1 MHRFFTFVLF
11 VAGVAGFF
19 LLLQAI
25 YDLDTQTRQMIAA
38 SDDTLRDDME
48 GLQAA
53 LRAEFQDEV
62 QKAASP
68 RTSCDAEMI
77 RRASQSVYRL
87 VTADPAGGAVQHG
100 TAWVID
106 KDKGILATAA
116 HVVSKFGK
124 AAASGETY
132 ALTAHPPS
140 DGPPHRVSAV
150 RVHHGY
156 DAFKRDVQD
165 VDPVITVANILPR
178 FIGILPAYDVA
189 LVFVDRPEDLADP
202 LPVAPRAD
210 LLALTGQLPITSI
223 GYTGTITNIYQN
235 VRTKPLPLSASLV
248 DMDHFL
254 PFGADPEFSHYLTHS
269 APVYGGASGSPLM
282 TCDGN
287 VVGVVSNIVLQRY
300 VASSGGQRADLI
312 SELLDG
318 EDAHVTATRDR
329 HRPHWR
335 KLLTETERV
344 RTAHEALPDYIKF
357 VENIAHEKGV
367 TCDDGT
373 THCHRAP
380 LSGGTLLYTVH
391 PSIKKGT
398 VSFCTQTV
406 TEERAEE
413 AETPGEQPGILLP
426 SQGDPCE
433 DTQDADGL
441 FVRQRLS
448 ADPGTF
454 AMYIYPNVAA
464 FDDQVLLRK
473 CKIGGIDVTD
483 ATGTPINLDVMR
495 SFSDR
500 RKRFV
505 TLPMRINRP
514 DLEVNT
520 PIAWVIWHNDS
531 AERRDLDARISFSF
545 DDDRCSSALFDLGLV
560 SFDEIDDGDTG
571 IAAQTRRLWRRTLD
585 WVRSALQE

>member
-1 MHRFFTFVLF
+1 MHRVFTLILCI
-11 VAGVAGFF
+11 AGVAGFF

-25 YDLDTQTRQMIAA
+25 YDLETETQQMIAA
-38 SDDTLRDDME
+38 SEDRLRDDME

-68 RTSCDAEMI
+68 RTSCDAQMI
-77 RRASQSVYRL
+77 SRASPSVYRL
-87 VTADPAGGAVQHG
+87 VTADPAGGAILHG
-100 TAWVID
+100 TAWVVD
-106 KDKGILATAA
+106 KERGILATAA

-124 AAASGETY
+124 TAASGETFTLMAY
-132 ALTAHPPS
+132 PPS
-140 DGPPHRVSAV
+140 DQDPHKVSAV

-156 DAFKRDVQD
+156 DTFKRDVQD
-165 VDPVITVANILPR
+165 FDPVITVANILPR

-189 LVFVDRPEDLADP
+189 LVFVDRPEDLAEA
-202 LPVAPRAD
+202 LPIAPRD
-210 LLALTGQLPITSI
+210 QLLALSGQLPITSI

-235 VRTKPLPLSASLV
+235 IRTKPLPLSAALV

-318 EDAHVTATRDR
+318 DDAHVAATRDR
-329 HRPHWR
+329 HQPHWR
-335 KLLTETERV
+335 KLLTETERI
-344 RTAHEALPDYIKF
+344 RTAHEALPEYIKY
-357 VENIAHEKGV
+357 VENIAYEKGV
-367 TCDDGT
+367 TCNDGT
-373 THCHRAP
+373 TRCHRAK
-380 LSGGTLLYTVH
+380 LAGGKLLYTVH
-391 PSIKKGT
+391 PSIDKGA

-406 TEERAEE
+406 NE
-413 AETPGEQPGILLP
+413 ADGQSGILLP
-426 SQGDPCE
+426 EE
-433 DTQDADGL
+433 DDSCVEAKVVEGL
-441 FVRQRLS
+441 FVRQNLS

-473 CKIGGIDVTD
+473 CEIAAIEITD

-505 TLPMRINRP
+505 TLPMRISRP
-514 DLEVNT
+514 DLEINT

-531 AERRDLDARISFSF
+531 AERRDLEAIINFSF
-545 DDDRCSSALFDLGLV
+545 EDERCSSALFDLGIV
-560 SFDEIDDGDTG
+560 RFDEVDDTDTG
-571 IAAQTRRLWRRTLD
+571 LAANTRRLWERTLN
-585 WVRSALQE
+585 WVRSALRD